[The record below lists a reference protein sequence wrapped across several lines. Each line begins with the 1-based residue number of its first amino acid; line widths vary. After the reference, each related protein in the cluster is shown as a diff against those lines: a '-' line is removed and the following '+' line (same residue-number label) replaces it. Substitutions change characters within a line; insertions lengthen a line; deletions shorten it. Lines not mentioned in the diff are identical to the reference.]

1 MSGKARIM
9 VVDDELPVCRSVS
22 KALEREDY
30 MVEMALSAEEALKK
44 SKESAYD
51 VIITDLMMPGLSGM
65 DLLKVIQ
72 GEAPDTRVIM
82 ITGYP
87 SIATAVE
94 ALKRGAFDYI
104 PKPFTPDELRS
115 LVSRALASRLYH
127 GKDEIQPPPGI
138 YCIPENSWMRMDEK
152 HDAVIGIHDA
162 FLRAIK
168 TITGIELPKPGDMRY
183 QGEACIRVADA
194 EGHIHRVWTPLSG
207 KVIATNTEVESD
219 YSILSKD
226 PYGAGWLILIA
237 PTNLSAELPGLVK
250 ARTQATP

>member
-1 MSGKARIM
+1 MPGKARIM

-30 MVEMALSAEEALKK
+30 TVEMALSAEEALKK
-44 SKESAYD
+44 SKASPYD

-127 GKDEIQPPPGI
+127 GEGEIQAPPGT
-138 YCIPENSWMRMDEK
+138 YCIPENSWVRMDEE
-152 HDAVIGIHDA
+152 HNARIGIHHV
-162 FLRAIK
+162 FLGSIK
-168 TITGIELPKPGDMRY
+168 RITGIELPKPGEMRY
-183 QGEACIRVADA
+183 QGEACVRVTDTD
-194 EGHIHRVWTPLSG
+194 GHVHKVWTPVSG
-207 KVIATNTEVESD
+207 KVIATNTKVESD
-219 YSILSKD
+219 FSILSED
-226 PYGAGWLILIA
+226 PYGAGWLLQIT
-237 PTNLSAELPGLVK
+237 PTNLDAELPGLVK
-250 ARTQATP
+250 ATARATP